1 MEVPRVYTS
10 VAGTASL
17 LCRSLR
23 HLLSHLNDSLQAL
36 KQVHRL
42 VRSQAVLVQ

>member
-1 MEVPRVYTS
+1 MYES
-10 VAGTASL
+10 VAGEASL
-17 LCRSLR
+17 VCRFLR
-23 HLLSHLNDSLQAL
+23 RLLSHLNDSLQAF

>member
-1 MEVPRVYTS
+1 MYDS
-10 VAGTASL
+10 VAGAASL
-17 LCRSLR
+17 VCRFLR
-23 HLLSHLNDSLQAL
+23 HLLSHLNDSLQAF